1 MEIFDFTDLRNESL
15 MNWNAGLILYYIS
28 LNLCAILN
36 NNRSA

>member
-15 MNWNAGLILYYIS
+15 MNFAGLIFYYIS